1 MTVLDAVI
9 TVEARTIGGW
19 IDAIRRLRQTRYDI
33 ALDFQGLMKSAVFAR
48 ASGARRVAGFSIWH
62 LREKTARPLYSETGE
77 APEDEDEH
85 VIRKN
90 LHLLRVLGVAAS
102 RIEFPLAHAP
112 SPAADAVAR
121 DLQGQRFAM
130 INPHC
135 RWFFEETKADG
146 TKVTWEMSGAG
157 PQALR
162 AAGLVR
168 IFQIGQPYEVTFAP
182 AKNGANVGRVRTMKG
197 PDGKVITLFHEDPT
211 NPLNN

>member
-1 MTVLDAVI
+1 VAHH
-9 TVEARTIGGW
+9 
-19 IDAIRRLRQTRYDI
+19 AIQAEYE
-33 ALDFQGLMKSAVFAR
+33 M
-48 ASGARRVAGFSIWH
+48 
-62 LREKTARPLYSETGE
+62 SETKGFT
-77 APEDEDEH
+77 
-85 VIRKN
+85 
-90 LHLLRVLGVAAS
+90 GVMT
-102 RIEFPLAHAP
+102 
-112 SPAADAVAR
+112 
-121 DLQGQRFAM
+121 RFAM

-211 NPLNN
+211 DPLNN